1 MINLQRNLPK
11 IVSLLSRRIITQ
23 FHNYSKLSTPT
34 RKPKGEEK
42 ISNLLKHFK
51 RTKRRNDL
59 TDPTHPSKITYREI
73 NDFIQ
78 EYSQSHNL
86 QVQTE
91 NIIALAEVVPISI
104 VATTGIHGALLTRRG
119 IVDL

>member
-1 MINLQRNLPK
+1 MPQLFKTIHAYK
-11 IVSLLSRRIITQ
+11 KAERR
-23 FHNYSKLSTPT
+23 
-34 RKPKGEEK
+34 RK
-42 ISNLLKHFK
+42 ISSLLKHFK

-91 NIIALAEVVPISI
+91 NIRNSLDIIKNFCPTKEITI
-104 VATTGIHGALLTRRG
+104 QY
-119 IVDL
+119 

>member
-1 MINLQRNLPK
+1 MPQLFKTI
-11 IVSLLSRRIITQ
+11 
-23 FHNYSKLSTPT
+23 HAT

-42 ISNLLKHFK
+42 ISSLLKHFK

-73 NDFIQ
+73 DFIQ

-91 NIIALAEVVPISI
+91 NIRNSLDIIKTFAPPKKSRYN
-104 VATTGIHGALLTRRG
+104 TR
-119 IVDL
+119 